1 MSVRFIVV
9 DVGDS
14 PASGALTIHTTYLH
28 YRRRGLSLPEQ
39 DSTLVNTVTAL
50 LYRNYL
56 IV

>member
-28 YRRRGLSLPEQ
+28 YRRRGLSLPEH
-39 DSTLVNTVTAL
+39 DSKPVNTGTAL